1 MTHRF
6 RKQFNT
12 HFTHTI
18 FFVIFLVDQVFRIS
32 EPVFVNV
39 YRAQGSILP
48 GWESITMLLR
58 RLTITGSTGFN
69 CVCGS
74 GQEK

>member
-18 FFVIFLVDQVFRIS
+18 FFVIILVDQVFRIS
-32 EPVFVNV
+32 EHVFVKV
-39 YRAQGSILP
+39 IRAQGSILP
-48 GWESITMLLR
+48 GWESITI
-58 RLTITGSTGFN
+58 TIDYYKILDPGSP
-69 CVCGS
+69 GS
-74 GQEK
+74 GNND